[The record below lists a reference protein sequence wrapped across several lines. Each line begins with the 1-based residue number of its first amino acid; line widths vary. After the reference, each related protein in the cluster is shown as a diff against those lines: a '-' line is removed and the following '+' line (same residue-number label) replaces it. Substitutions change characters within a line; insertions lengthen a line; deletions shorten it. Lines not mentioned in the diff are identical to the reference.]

1 MKKLFLAVSLFALNA
16 FAAPECIIDAS
27 EAADSTALLALISG
41 SVKGFE
47 PGPVYIS
54 VVNGGK
60 TYTTIVNREG
70 KYALIYPSLTNNTEV
85 LCWQGWT
92 GEKKI
97 EVEGKPAK

>member
-1 MKKLFLAVSLFALNA
+1 MKKLLLVVSFFALNA
-16 FAAPECIIDAS
+16 FAAPECVIDGNQS
-27 EAADSTALLALISG
+27 ADSTALIALISG

-47 PGPVYIS
+47 PGPVYITI
-54 VVNGGK
+54 VNGGK

-70 KYALIYPSLTNNTEV
+70 KWALLYPSLTNDTQV

-97 EVEGKPAK
+97 EVEGTIVK